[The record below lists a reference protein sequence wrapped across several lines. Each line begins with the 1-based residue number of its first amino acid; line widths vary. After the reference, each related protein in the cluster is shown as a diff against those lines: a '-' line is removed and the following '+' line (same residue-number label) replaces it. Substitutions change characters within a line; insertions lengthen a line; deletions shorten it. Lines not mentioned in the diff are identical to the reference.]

1 MSESNTAQAT
11 TPKYDL
17 SYNLVN
23 IIIPVTIDSSGGEVS
38 LWGEEAEFA
47 PFLLTVTKL
56 VNSQSLYKTDTSEG
70 LFEYIEASGD
80 VLGPTTDNSQRD
92 LLDSRVNTTSTGIN
106 MATFFSQEV
115 HAAMTSTNLSNI
127 GVPTYNTNISKIDA
141 SSVYAA
147 YPLADQQYDSMG
159 DFILSYIAFKVFG
172 HPRATAPISNDYEII
187 NRINNTQN
195 ITSTR
200 WDEQTSTNPT
210 GDIAVRLMQ
219 RIFEL
224 SRDQGEGREK
234 LKSLTKQMM
243 LQDPARFAN
252 VRNEL
257 EWKALQFY
265 PGDKIVMNLLF
276 RNFSFVIGGKYSSYK
291 DGYTP
296 TLPDDLFGTVSDTQF
311 AVVFTLGNGTQQ

>member
-1 MSESNTAQAT
+1 M
-11 TPKYDL
+11 
-17 SYNLVN
+17 
-23 IIIPVTIDSSGGEVS
+23 
-38 LWGEEAEFA
+38 
-47 PFLLTVTKL
+47 
-56 VNSQSLYKTDTSEG
+56 VNSQSLYNTDTSEG

-92 LLDSRVNTTSTGIN
+92 LLDSRVNTTPTGIN

-141 SSVYAA
+141 SAVYAA

-276 RNFSFVIGGKYSSYK
+276 RNFSFLIGGKYSSYK

>member
-1 MSESNTAQAT
+1 MSSSQPTTAQ
-11 TPKYDL
+11 YDL
-17 SYNLVN
+17 SYNRVE

-38 LWGEEAEFA
+38 LWGEEPDFA
-47 PFLLTVTKL
+47 PYLLTVTKT
-56 VNSQSLYKTDTSEG
+56 VDSQSLYKIDTSEG

-80 VLGPTTDNSQRD
+80 ILGPATDNGQRD
-92 LLDSRVNTTSTGIN
+92 LLDSRVNTTATGLS

-115 HAAMTSTNLSNI
+115 HAAMTSTNISQL
-127 GVPTYNTNISKIDA
+127 GVPSYNMNISKIDA
-141 SSVYAA
+141 SQVYAA
-147 YPLADQQYDSMG
+147 YPPADQQYESIG

-172 HPRATAPISNDYEII
+172 HPRATAPIANDSVII

-210 GDIAVRLMQ
+210 GDIAIRLMQ
-219 RIFEL
+219 RILEL
-224 SRDQGEGREK
+224 SRDQGAGREK

-265 PGDKIVMNLLF
+265 PGDKIVMNLAF
-276 RNFSFVIGGKYSSYK
+276 KNFSFVIGGKYSSYK

-296 TLPDDLFGTVSDTQF
+296 TLPDDLFGTVNDTMF
-311 AVVFTLGNGTQQ
+311 ALVFTLGSGTQQ